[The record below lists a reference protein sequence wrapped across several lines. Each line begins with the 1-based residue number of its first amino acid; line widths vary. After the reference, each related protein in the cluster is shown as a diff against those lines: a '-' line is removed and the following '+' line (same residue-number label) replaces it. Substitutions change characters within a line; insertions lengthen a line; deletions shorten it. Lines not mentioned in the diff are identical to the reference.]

1 METRLRKGNLI
12 VVLPLEKP
20 RLSATKK
27 TLVVASSRGVRQT
40 TMRVDGKIVWVNANA
55 WVRPDE
61 PDGARQ
67 SVDKEKHIR
76 GEKSSSRSA
85 LKKGHQTK

>member
-12 VVLPLEKP
+12 VVLPLEEP
-20 RLSATKK
+20 RLSATEK

-40 TMRVDGKIVWVNANA
+40 TMRLDGKIVWVNANA
-55 WVRPDE
+55 WVRPDD

-67 SVDKEKHIR
+67 PVGRKKHIR

-85 LKKGHQTK
+85 RKKGHRTK